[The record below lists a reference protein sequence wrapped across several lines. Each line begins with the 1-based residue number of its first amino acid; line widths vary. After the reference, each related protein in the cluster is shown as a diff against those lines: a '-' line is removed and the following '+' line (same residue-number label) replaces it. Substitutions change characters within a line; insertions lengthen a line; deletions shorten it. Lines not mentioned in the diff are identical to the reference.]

1 MSQKQLA
8 DTVGF
13 RFQQVH
19 KFESGANRL
28 NASRLFQLSVA
39 LGVPVSYF
47 YDGLEKNRAHTE
59 AEDLR
64 LQRKPLELI
73 RRYYRLSERP
83 RQRLLEIAKTLEDE

>member
-47 YDGLEKNRAHTE
+47 YEGFGNAGAKTE

-64 LQRKPLELI
+64 LQRRPLELI
-73 RRYYRLSERP
+73 RRYYRLGQQP